1 MVKRFL
7 TREQTYSALLISVSE
22 SDRKMDE
29 LKRHNDELR
38 SRVHELKVDSDS
50 VENKEEDAMNKFQD
64 EDIIDSKKTISS
76 QQTEFSRLLE
86 KYKKINIVNDQISG
100 WAKRVYGKFS
110 ALTDES
116 DLKNPPDNIVKIFE
130 AMEEITVNEL
140 NALKARADRS
150 PVEPDDA
157 FIDFATDDFINKNIR
172 VRPISGA
179 TNKDETRDGRAT
191 DASHGRADGQEENLN
206 DKENFAKYEME
217 NQRKI
222 AKKKFQDYQEE
233 LRRKQAL
240 EDKKN
245 QKK

>member
-1 MVKRFL
+1 
-7 TREQTYSALLISVSE
+7 
-22 SDRKMDE
+22 MDQ

-38 SRVHELKVDSDS
+38 ARVHELKIDSDQTS
-50 VENKEEDAMNKFQD
+50 NKTEDQMNKFQD
-64 EDIIDSKKTISS
+64 EDIIESKKTISG
-76 QQTEFSRLLE
+76 QQKEYQQLLE

-100 WAKRVYGKFS
+100 WSKRVYGKFA

-116 DLKNPPDNIVKIFE
+116 DLKNAPENIVKIFE

-140 NALKARADRS
+140 NALKARADKS

-172 VRPISGA
+172 VRPISGV
-179 TNKDETRDGRAT
+179 TNKDDTRDGRA
-191 DASHGRADGQEENLN
+191 SNISGQRNADGTEDNLN

-222 AKKKFQDYQEE
+222 AKKKFQDYQDE

-240 EDKKN
+240 EEKKN
-245 QKK
+245 

>member
-86 KYKKINIVNDQISG
+86 KYKKINIVND
-100 WAKRVYGKFS
+100 
-110 ALTDES
+110 
-116 DLKNPPDNIVKIFE
+116 
-130 AMEEITVNEL
+130 
-140 NALKARADRS
+140 
-150 PVEPDDA
+150 
-157 FIDFATDDFINKNIR
+157 
-172 VRPISGA
+172 
-179 TNKDETRDGRAT
+179 
-191 DASHGRADGQEENLN
+191 
-206 DKENFAKYEME
+206 
-217 NQRKI
+217 
-222 AKKKFQDYQEE
+222 
-233 LRRKQAL
+233 
-240 EDKKN
+240 
-245 QKK
+245 